1 MKENNFWKIQYSPV
15 IEKLAGSYEAYD
27 IYTLSKQVSAT
38 GRKFY
43 IDSVKYGQEVKP
55 INTQDTYTL
64 KSWASGDKSFENFKK
79 TFPNFIDIERCR
91 RPIIPQRISAGAS
104 WKDDEE
110 AIMLANAHPQSDYA
124 LNIITTFRRTR
135 AIMFL
140 RALAEASVYE
150 SEVKATTNEAGE
162 ITAINDVEKPAG
174 FPDEQ
179 KHTTY
184 EEGYISVEDLTKM
197 QSIAA
202 KKMADGKEWFVVV
215 SPTQKMMMINENID
229 RMFSKDFVE
238 GGSLETGTLPK
249 FMNFTFIS
257 HPLMELPEFA
267 GKFFAFTKDAIV
279 QANFSDVKFNVAPSP
294 LNSFEYIMQFEQ
306 NVAYK
311 RRDDGL
317 VIQGTIK
324 GAGEAQS

>member
-43 IDSVKYGQEVKP
+43 IDSVKYGKDINP

-64 KSWASGDKSFENFKK
+64 RSWVDGDKSFENFKK
-79 TFPNFIDIERCR
+79 TFPNFIDVDRCR

-124 LNIITTFRRTR
+124 LNIITTFRKAR
-135 AIMFL
+135 ALMFL
-140 RALAEASVYE
+140 DALAEASVYE
-150 SEVKATTNEAGE
+150 SEVKFEDDGNGGQT
-162 ITAINDVEKPAG
+162 INDVESPVK
-174 FPDEQ
+174 FPDDQ
-179 KHTTY
+179 KHETD
-184 EEGYISVEDLTKM
+184 GDFISVEDLTKM
-197 QSIAA
+197 QAITAR
-202 KKMADGKEWFVVV
+202 KMADGKEWFIVV
-215 SPTQKMMMINENID
+215 SPTQKQKMIVGNID
-229 RMFSKDFVE
+229 NMFSKDFVE

-257 HPLMELPEFA
+257 HPLMELEKFKN
-267 GKFFAFTKDAIV
+267 KFFAFTKDAIV

-324 GAGEAQS
+324 AS